1 METGNVIS
9 LIASIRHKTDRFL
22 IREMKRH
29 NLIGIIPSHG
39 DILSLLLRKE
49 SMAMK
54 DIAATIEKD
63 KSTVTTLVDKLVNMG
78 YVEKRQDCDDNR
90 VTLVSLTDK
99 GKALRKDFREISERL
114 VTTAYKNVPLKEQ
127 EALII
132 ALHKI
137 NSNF

>member
-1 METGNVIS
+1 M
-9 LIASIRHKTDRFL
+9 
-22 IREMKRH
+22 
-29 NLIGIIPSHG
+29 
-39 DILSLLLRKE
+39 
-49 SMAMK
+49 
-54 DIAATIEKD
+54 
-63 KSTVTTLVDKLVNMG
+63 TTLVDKLVNMG

>member
-1 METGNVIS
+1 

-22 IREMKRH
+22 VRQMKLH
-29 NLIGIIPSHG
+29 NLNGIVPSHG

-49 SMAMK
+49 SMPMK
-54 DIAATIEKD
+54 DIAATVEKD
-63 KSTVTTLVDKLVNMG
+63 KSTVTTLVDKLVKMG
-78 YVEKRQDCDDNR
+78 YVEKRQDNDDNR

-99 GKALRKDFREISERL
+99 GKALKKDFREISERL
-114 VTTAYKNVPLKEQ
+114 VTTAYKNIPLKER

-132 ALHKI
+132 ALQKI